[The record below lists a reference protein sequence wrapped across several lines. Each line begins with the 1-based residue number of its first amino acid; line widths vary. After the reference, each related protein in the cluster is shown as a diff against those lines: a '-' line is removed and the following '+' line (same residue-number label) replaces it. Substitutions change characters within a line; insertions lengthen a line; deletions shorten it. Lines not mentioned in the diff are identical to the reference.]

1 LRRVNGVV
9 FDVKLTAHAD
19 TGGDNDDDARTASI
33 TSAGSATAGANQK
46 APSMLTR
53 LFAHLF
59 SKRTSASRLRVV
71 DKEEVTERMFVT
83 VMNTLKKD

>member
-1 LRRVNGVV
+1 
-9 FDVKLTAHAD
+9 
-19 TGGDNDDDARTASI
+19 
-33 TSAGSATAGANQK
+33 
-46 APSMLTR
+46 MLTR

-59 SKRTSASRLRVV
+59 SKRTPTTRLRVV